1 MTFERPRTGLA
12 GLLLA
17 VLLGG
22 AVSLRAQDR
31 DPADDAPVEVAP
43 SLDELKLIAQQAAIP
58 HLGGGNPF
66 ILRESTWSGT
76 VEPGKTRLIQVQLF
90 KRNDYHFWIA
100 MPDRKA
106 AVNLNLY
113 NGKGELLEAKSLR
126 YESPNIASLIT
137 SPTETGVYYLRISLQ
152 TTVGKA
158 QPWTV
163 IYAYR

>member
-1 MTFERPRTGLA
+1 MRFERLHSVIA
-12 GLLLA
+12 L

-22 AVSLRAQDR
+22 CGGVRAQE
-31 DPADDAPVEVAP
+31 AVEVKP
-43 SLDELKLIAQQAAIP
+43 SLDELKLVAQQAAIP

-66 ILRESTWSGT
+66 VLRESTWSGE
-76 VEPGKTRLIQVQLF
+76 VEPGKARLIQVQLF
-90 KRNDYHFWIA
+90 KRNDYHFWVA

-113 NGKGELLEAKSLR
+113 NGKGELLEAKTLR
-126 YESPNIASLIT
+126 YETPNLASLIAT
-137 SPTETGVYYLRISLQ
+137 PSETGIYYLRLSLQ
-152 TTVGKA
+152 TTVEET